1 LEIWTTVR
9 NPKVPFAIAAAFL
22 LFGIGLTVHQIAV
35 LRSSIAEAETVQ
47 SRVLSIENDSGP
59 VEYQPEV
66 ELRYRV
72 GDRQYVSKTTA
83 MSNPTTYPDAKR
95 IVDSYSPGSRH
106 VVHYLSGNPARIYA
120 NAGYTLD
127 FFFGSILLLSLG
139 ALFLLLGM
147 LMRRKFT
154 QAEQVRWSG
163 WLFASIGLVFLLIGS
178 ELAYSQGK
186 AAKTQPS
193 LTNAQVVT
201 SRVHRYV
208 RTRNGAGMKSN
219 EVTFDET
226 YYELIAEFR
235 YSVEGRSFLS
245 PGAENVRKSNQI
257 NPTLAQ
263 YSPGSWHQISYD
275 PHNPNDIHIHD
286 WPDQVSQRTWV
297 FVSFGLGLVFL
308 LIGGALIFASR
319 SPGVQASALEG
330 YQRRRH
336 YSRFK
341 AR

>member
-1 LEIWTTVR
+1 VEIWTTVR
-9 NPKVPFAIAAAFL
+9 SPKVPFAFAAGFL

-47 SRVLSIENDSGP
+47 SRVLTFENDSGP
-59 VEYQPEV
+59 VEYLPEV
-66 ELRYRV
+66 ELRYRL
-72 GDRQYVSKTTA
+72 GDREYLSKTTA
-83 MSNPTTYPDAKR
+83 MSNSTTYPDAKR
-95 IVDSYSPGSRH
+95 IVDSYSPGSQH

-127 FFFGSILLLSLG
+127 FFFGSILLLSLS

-201 SRVHRYV
+201 SRIHRYV
-208 RTRNGAGMKSN
+208 RTQNRPGTKSN
-219 EVTFDET
+219 SVTLDET

-245 PGAENVRKSNQI
+245 PAAQDVRKSNQI

-263 YSPGSWHQISYD
+263 YSSGSWHQISYD
-275 PHNPNDIHIHD
+275 PHDPNNIHIHD

-297 FVSFGLGLVFL
+297 FVSLGLGLVFL
-308 LIGGALIFASR
+308 LIGGVLIFASR
-319 SPGVQASALEG
+319 SQGVSASALG
-330 YQRRRH
+330 SYQRRFRLRH
-336 YSRFK
+336 
-341 AR
+341 

>member
-1 LEIWTTVR
+1 MEIWTTVR
-9 NPKVPFAIAAAFL
+9 NPKVPFAFAAGFL
-22 LFGIGLTVHQIAV
+22 LFGIGLTFHQIAV

-47 SRVLSIENDSGP
+47 SRVLTIENDSGP

-66 ELRYRV
+66 ELRYRI
-72 GDRQYVSKTTA
+72 GDREYVSKTTA
-83 MSNPTTYPDAKR
+83 MSNPTTYPNAQR
-95 IVDSYSPGSRH
+95 IADSYSPGTQHIVR
-106 VVHYLSGNPARIYA
+106 YLSGNPARIYA

-154 QAEQVRWSG
+154 QAEQVRWAG
-163 WLFASIGLVFLLIGS
+163 WLFASIGLVFLLIGG

-201 SRVHRYV
+201 SRVHQYV
-208 RTRNGAGMKSN
+208 RPQNGSGMKSD
-219 EVTFDET
+219 VSSDET

-245 PGAENVRKSNQI
+245 PAAENVRKSNQI

-263 YSPGSWHQISYD
+263 YSSGSWHQISYD
-275 PHNPNDIHIHD
+275 PHDPNDIHIHD

-297 FVSFGLGLVFL
+297 FVSLGLGLVFL

-319 SPGVQASALEG
+319 SQGVQASALG
-330 YQRRRH
+330 SYQLRFRLRH
-336 YSRFK
+336 
-341 AR
+341 